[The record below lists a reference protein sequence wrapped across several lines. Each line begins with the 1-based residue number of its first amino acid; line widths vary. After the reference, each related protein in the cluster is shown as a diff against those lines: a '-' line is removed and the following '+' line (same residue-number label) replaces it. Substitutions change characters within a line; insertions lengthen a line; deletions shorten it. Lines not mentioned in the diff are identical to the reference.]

1 MNKAGDELVQTNW
14 FSRNL
19 FVVLGVSM
27 PMWLLGGL
35 LWGWFMQ
42 SFLGGQVAGWLLAG
56 VLWGVCCGL
65 LFSVCMIVPMREI
78 VLRVPLEKSADLLER
93 LAEAAKS
100 QRYSVEEKTPEIFL
114 GLSRLLQCN
123 LVSVQLQGDS
133 LLLTG
138 PAGIVKKIRGK
149 LS

>member
-1 MNKAGDELVQTNW
+1 MRTNW
-14 FSRNL
+14 FSSNL

-27 PMWLLGGL
+27 PMWLIGGL

-42 SFLGGQVAGWLLAG
+42 FFLGGNVAGWILTG
-56 VLWGVCCGL
+56 ILWGVSCGL
-65 LFSVCMIVPMREI
+65 LFSVCMIAPMREI
-78 VLRVPLEKSADLLER
+78 VLCVPLERSADLAER

-100 QRYSVEEKTPEIFL
+100 QRYSVEEKTPEMFL
-114 GLSRLLQCN
+114 CEPRFGLARLLQCN
-123 LVSVQLQGDS
+123 LVSVQVQGDS

-138 PAGIVKKIRGK
+138 PAGIVKKIRRK